1 MVSTEITIEIN
12 EQNGGCLLEIRQK
25 EDGSGEI
32 LFSEEEIKIITK
44 EKKLVLTTIFLKHFI
59 NLFMSVFFE
68 YQRKFDEKT
77 KNITTPLNTI
87 IETSKPKKDG
97 EV

>member
-1 MVSTEITIEIN
+1 M
-12 EQNGGCLLEIRQK
+12 QIRQK

-32 LFSEEEIKIITK
+32 LFSEEEVKIIAK

-59 NLFMSVFFE
+59 NLFMSLFFE

-77 KNITTPLNTI
+77 KNITTPLDTN
-87 IETSKPKKDG
+87 IETNKPKKDG